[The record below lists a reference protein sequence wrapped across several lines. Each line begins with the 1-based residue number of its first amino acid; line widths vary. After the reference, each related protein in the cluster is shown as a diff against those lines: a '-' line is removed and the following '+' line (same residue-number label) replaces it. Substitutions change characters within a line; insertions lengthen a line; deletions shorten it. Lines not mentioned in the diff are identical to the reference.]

1 MKNMVATR
9 GWMGIRTGRRVN
21 ACPAVVLT
29 AARSA
34 IGECMNNALRWA
46 AVPFA
51 TVLAWI
57 VTFYAAGIFFFMYS
71 LFDRAPDAYQNF
83 FFDYLYLPIRNAIS
97 TFAFVVAGKF
107 TAPSHNKIVG
117 IILATIAPMIT
128 IGMSIFVIVTMNV
141 TGITDYIKML
151 LNFIMVI
158 VGVVYAANFHNEDF
172 NDEV

>member
-1 MKNMVATR
+1 M
-9 GWMGIRTGRRVN
+9 
-21 ACPAVVLT
+21 
-29 AARSA
+29 
-34 IGECMNNALRWA
+34 
-46 AVPFA
+46 
-51 TVLAWI
+51 
-57 VTFYAAGIFFFMYS
+57 
-71 LFDRAPDAYQNF
+71 
-83 FFDYLYLPIRNAIS
+83 S

>member
-1 MKNMVATR
+1 M
-9 GWMGIRTGRRVN
+9 
-21 ACPAVVLT
+21 LT

-46 AVPFA
+46 AVPFT

-117 IILATIAPMIT
+117 IILATIAPIIT